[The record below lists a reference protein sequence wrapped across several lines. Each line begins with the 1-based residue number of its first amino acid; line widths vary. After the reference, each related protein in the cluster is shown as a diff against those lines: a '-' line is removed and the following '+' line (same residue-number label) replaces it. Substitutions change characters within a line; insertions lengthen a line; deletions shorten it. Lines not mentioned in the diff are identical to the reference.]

1 MPTVYLSP
9 SLQEFNQYVNGGNE
23 EQMMNLIVD
32 AMIPYLRASG
42 IQYVRNST
50 EQSLL
55 EAIAQ
60 SNAGNYDLH
69 VAIHSNASPES
80 LSGQLQGTDVYY
92 RPGNWSSK
100 RFADILVR
108 NFKQIYPNPQMV
120 QALPTSSLAEV
131 RRTTAPA
138 VLIEVAY
145 HDNWQDA
152 QWIKDNIDAIAR
164 TIVRA
169 MTEYFGIPFVEPQ
182 PERVGIV
189 QTGGPNLNIR
199 NRPNTGAAVIGR
211 IPDGAQITVYS
222 DIGEWDVVGY
232 GGVVG
237 FAYNRYINL
246 Q

>member
-138 VLIEVAY
+138 VLVEHIVLHSGVRHLAPVHFY
-145 HDNWQDA
+145 
-152 QWIKDNIDAIAR
+152 NI
-164 TIVRA
+164 
-169 MTEYFGIPFVEPQ
+169 
-182 PERVGIV
+182 
-189 QTGGPNLNIR
+189 
-199 NRPNTGAAVIGR
+199 
-211 IPDGAQITVYS
+211 
-222 DIGEWDVVGY
+222 
-232 GGVVG
+232 
-237 FAYNRYINL
+237 
-246 Q
+246 

>member
-164 TIVRA
+164 TIVRS

-182 PERVGIV
+182 PCLLYTSPSPR
-189 QTGGPNLNIR
+189 
-199 NRPNTGAAVIGR
+199 
-211 IPDGAQITVYS
+211 D
-222 DIGEWDVVGY
+222 
-232 GGVVG
+232 
-237 FAYNRYINL
+237 
-246 Q
+246 